1 VAAAAAV
8 AGMYLRAWI
17 QYRPYKKLEQLLL
30 TSAIASNLLLQS
42 TELKLG
48 STAGYCCIFVSP
60 HQNYTL
66 SGLLNLSTCCCELHA
81 DTAAAST
88 TLNRKQLHPASQ
100 SPLDATAGAV
110 ANTLKLRL
118 ILELLP
124 AASFQQTP
132 TNTQKK
138 TI

>member
-1 VAAAAAV
+1 
-8 AGMYLRAWI
+8 MYLSAWI
-17 QYRPYKKLEQLLL
+17 QHRPCKKLEQLLL
-30 TSAIASNLLLQS
+30 TSAIASNLQS

-48 STAGYCCIFVSP
+48 SAAGCCCIFVSP
-60 HQNYTL
+60 HQNYNL
-66 SGLLNLSTCCCELHA
+66 SVLLNLSTCCCELHA
-81 DTAAAST
+81 DTPAASST
-88 TLNRKQLHPASQ
+88 FNRMQQHPASP
-100 SPLDATAGAV
+100 SPLDATTAAE

-124 AASFQQTP
+124 AASFQQTTTT

>member
-1 VAAAAAV
+1 
-8 AGMYLRAWI
+8 MYLSAWI
-17 QYRPYKKLEQLLL
+17 QHRPCKKLEQLLL
-30 TSAIASNLLLQS
+30 TSAIASNLHLQS

-48 STAGYCCIFVSP
+48 SAAGCCCIFASP
-60 HQNYTL
+60 HQNYNL

-81 DTAAAST
+81 DTPAASST
-88 TLNRKQLHPASQ
+88 FNRMQQHPASQ
-100 SPLDATAGAV
+100 SPLDATAAAV

-118 ILELLP
+118 ILELHA
-124 AASFQQTP
+124 AASFQQTTTT